1 MCHAYTR
8 CPLGPC
14 RPSGP
19 VFSSASRPA
28 GCSRPPGASAF
39 ERLHRTTRT
48 PAAQRE
54 VKARSG
60 APHVGRS
67 HLPSF
72 PRAARS
78 CASCTGV
85 LWPDSHKRSQLRGT
99 CPWRARTGLPAARP
113 HTHPARVS
121 LHSSRFRLV
130 VRRFRTSPPR
140 PESQVSTRRLPA
152 EQVLGEMSPAARA
165 TCVPLGTRC
174 PIVGSRAAPHSSRI
188 RRVVRRFH
196 SAATRPKCERQHNCS
211 RLSRCSAR

>member
-1 MCHAYTR
+1 M
-8 CPLGPC
+8 
-14 RPSGP
+14 
-19 VFSSASRPA
+19 
-28 GCSRPPGASAF
+28 F
-39 ERLHRTTRT
+39 ECLHRTAGTL
-48 PAAQRE
+48 AAQRE

-78 CASCTGV
+78 CASCTGT
-85 LWPDSHKRSQLRGT
+85 LWPDCHKRSQLRGT

-174 PIVGSRAAPHSSRI
+174 PMWAPAPRPTHRA
-188 RRVVRRFH
+188 
-196 SAATRPKCERQHNCS
+196 SAASCAGFTPPRRAPNVS
-211 RLSRCSAR
+211 VNTIAPG